1 MSPARRYG
9 FGFWAVAAVFLTV
22 IAFSTAPGPLYTL
35 YRERDGF
42 SALAVTIIYAA
53 YAVGAVVGLVRAGHL
68 SDSHGR
74 RRVLVPALLL
84 EIVAPVFLFW
94 PALPGL
100 IVARSPTGLGIGP
113 HVRRGTDHRPGP
125 AAWPAISA
133 RERPHPAR
141 QSCWCSPHRSKKSQ
155 HSRWPQQFTTAATGN
170 SDTRGFVRAGY
181 ADR

>member
-68 SDSHGR
+68 FRLARPTACARAG
-74 RRVLVPALLL
+74 A
-84 EIVAPVFLFW
+84 AP
-94 PALPGL
+94 
-100 IVARSPTGLGIGP
+100 RD
-113 HVRRGTDHRPGP
+113 RGTRLPVL
-125 AAWPAISA
+125 A
-133 RERPHPAR
+133 RPAR
-141 QSCWCSPHRSKKSQ
+141 
-155 HSRWPQQFTTAATGN
+155 
-170 SDTRGFVRAGY
+170 
-181 ADR
+181 ADRRPVPDRTRDRPTCSTRYRPPPWPSRVAGDLGEGAPAPRPSVLLVFAPPF